1 MDMKTRI
8 LAATAAMAVIPMLV
22 SAQPPSHTPPTPA
35 QIVANQVAR
44 LTKLLD
50 LNSTQ
55 QTSATEFFTAEET
68 ALATIRTSLHSARTA
83 LQADIKGDNKADI
96 ANQAKTIGGLTT
108 QEVEAQATADAEFYA
123 ILSQDQ
129 QSKYESLGVR
139 GGFGGPGG
147 PDGPGGLGPHGT
159 H

>member
-1 MDMKTRI
+1 MKTRI

-22 SAQPPSHTPPTPA
+22 NAQPPTHTPPTPA
-35 QIVANQVAR
+35 QIVADQVAR

-50 LNSTQ
+50 LTPAQ
-55 QTSATEFFTAEET
+55 QTSATEYFTAEEAT
-68 ALATIRTSLHSARTA
+68 LAAVRTSLHTARTA
-83 LQADIKGDNKADI
+83 LQADIKSDNKADI
-96 ANQAKTIGGLTT
+96 ANQAKTIGGLTA
-108 QEVEAQATADAEFYA
+108 QEVEAQATADAEFFA

-139 GGFGGPGG
+139 GAFGGPG
-147 PDGPGGLGPHGT
+147 GPGGLGPHGT